1 MMPRSQV
8 FSSLTDPGPQ
18 TPINLDF
25 MPLSATTVAL
35 WVDGGVT
42 FTGVVEVTTDDVND
56 AAVTPRWFPLDG
68 APTTASGYT
77 KFFEPW
83 RWIRLNIVSITGD
96 VEFKVAQA
104 AEQLH
109 RG

>member
-1 MMPRSQV
+1 MMPRSQA
-8 FSSLTDPGPQ
+8 FDATTTPGPQ

-25 MPLSATTVAL
+25 LPIAATTVAL
-35 WVDGGVT
+35 WVAGGAT

-56 AAVTPRWFPLDG
+56 EGVEPRWFPLEG
-68 APTTASGYT
+68 SPTTGTGYT

-83 RWIRLNIVSITGD
+83 RWLRLNIELITGA
-96 VEFKVAQA
+96 VELKVAQA

>member
-1 MMPRSQV
+1 MMPRSQS
-8 FSSLTDPGPQ
+8 FDATTTPGPQ

-25 MPLSATTVAL
+25 LPLTATTVGL
-35 WVDGGVT
+35 WVAGGAT
-42 FTGVVEVTTDDVND
+42 ITAVVEVTTDDVND

-68 APTTASGYT
+68 APTSATGYT

-83 RWIRLNIVSITGD
+83 RWLRLNIELITGA
-96 VEFKVAQA
+96 VELKVAQA